1 MERPYQLRIYQNG
14 DESQIINLF
23 RSVFGKTLTLAQWH
37 WKYHPPAGNRIHSH
51 VATDASGKLIAHI
64 GALPMI
70 GSFLGNDIRLFQIV
84 DIMVE
89 KGSRGH
95 SIESSVYVD
104 LAKQVF
110 ETISE
115 QYPSAFCYGFP
126 GERPYKAGHY
136 FGLYDRIEQAPL
148 VKLDLSTRMPYF
160 PFFKLRKL
168 DWADP
173 AIDLFWGRYPINDLL
188 LINRDRNYLQWRYA
202 NNPYRD
208 YCLLGLYQ
216 FSRLRG
222 WVVYSKQGKNI
233 TIVDLLV
240 NRAFTKQMPAVLSRH
255 LKKQGANE
263 ISMWLPPMLRKGFPG
278 SQSNASDIVVTNV
291 IWNMPIET
299 AVARS
304 HLYYTMGDNDIY

>member
-1 MERPYQLRIYQNG
+1 MERPYQLRIYQKG
-14 DESQIINLF
+14 DENHIINLF

-37 WKYHPPAGNRIHSH
+37 WKYHPPAGDRIHSH

-95 SIESSVYVD
+95 SVASSVYVD

-110 ETISE
+110 ETINE
-115 QYPSAFCYGFP
+115 QHPSAFCYGFP

-136 FGLYDRIEQAPL
+136 FGLYDRIEQAPFI
-148 VKLDLSTRMPYF
+148 KLDLSARMPYF
-160 PFFKLRKL
+160 SFFKLRAL
-168 DWADP
+168 EWADP
-173 AIDLFWGRYPINDLL
+173 AIDRFWDSYPINDLL

-202 NNPYRD
+202 NNPHHD

-216 FSRLRG
+216 SSRLRG
-222 WVVYSKQGKNI
+222 WAVYSNQGKSI
-233 TIVDLLV
+233 AIVDLLV
-240 NRAFTKQMPAVLSRH
+240 NRTFTKPMLAMLSRH
-255 LKKQGANE
+255 FNKKGANE
-263 ISMWLPPMLRKGFPG
+263 ISIWLPPMLRHESPG
-278 SQSNASDIVVTNV
+278 RQSNASDIVVTNV
-291 IWNMPIET
+291 IWNMPIKT
-299 AVARS
+299 AAARA